1 MNTTLVLE
9 VLQFIVK
16 TIAGHYGGTAEMD
29 AEAKR
34 LLDLIDDE
42 RKALHDGL
50 AANRAAADAILAE
63 RKKASESNDG
73 G

>member
-1 MNTTLVLE
+1 MNTAIVLE

-16 TIAGHYGGTAEMD
+16 TVAGHYGDSTAVD

-34 LLDLIDDE
+34 LLSLIDEE

-50 AANRAAADAILAE
+50 AANRAAAAAIIAE
-63 RKKASESNDG
+63 RKKG
-73 G
+73 GG

>member
-1 MNTTLVLE
+1 MNTAIVLE

-16 TIAGHYGGTAEMD
+16 TVAGHYGEQAAVD

-34 LLDLIDDE
+34 LLGLIDEE

-50 AANRAAADAILAE
+50 AANRAAADAIIAE
-63 RKKASESNDG
+63 RKG
-73 G
+73 GGK